1 MTDMTVVV
9 KEAVAAQ
16 TAELVK
22 QLGEKNDVVKRSIEE
37 IQALAK
43 AADDKAADA
52 RKELATY
59 GTRFGDTDA
68 KLKEIADKIATD
80 HAEMQKAV
88 QAIERMQEELSRPRG
103 GSDDDKA
110 VQELCKS
117 FGEFA
122 KIKHYGEVDKPGD
135 FDGKAVTE
143 EKAKAYQAALG
154 VFWNKAMR
162 LPNRFQHIEQGMTRD
177 EIAAIEPLVMTKTI
191 SSITH
196 GNRFWLSNE
205 MYGQVIACYDEVTD
219 LSRLF
224 SQVSISRGAIEVMKD
239 NDVEKRA
246 LFRCELD
253 CAPGRNNTPA
263 LPGSIVI
270 PTHELYDSETITH
283 TMIEDSEVDLE
294 GWLVPRVAEGFT
306 RGRNEKFMNGKGG
319 QEEPEGL
326 LRPGNHIELA
336 SASINGSAP
345 GQFTWQHLRIM
356 PFHLPKKFQAAGSYM
371 FSRDALMSMF
381 TMADAQ
387 NRPLID
393 GAVTVDANGVM
404 RLWGYPLVQVD
415 QMSNYLDEDSAPV
428 VNSKPIGF
436 GAWASAYLV
445 VDRKGFFVLRDPSY
459 NVCGVT
465 WHFGQRVG
473 GGVLCPN
480 ASVFLKIT

>member
-16 TAELVK
+16 TSELIK
-22 QLGEKNDVVKRSIEE
+22 QISEKNEVVAKSVSE
-37 IQALAK
+37 IMALAK
-43 AADDKAADA
+43 AADEKAADA
-52 RKELATY
+52 RKELSVY
-59 GTRFGDTDA
+59 GSRFGDTDN

-80 HAEMQKAV
+80 QETMQKAV
-88 QAIERMQEELSRPRG
+88 QAIERLKEEMDKPRG
-103 GSDDDKA
+103 GGEDEKA
-110 VQELCKS
+110 AIEMRKHFS
-117 FGEFA
+117 EFS
-122 KIKHYGEVDKPGD
+122 KVKHFGEVDKPGD
-135 FDGKAVTE
+135 FDAASVTDA
-143 EKAKAYQAALG
+143 KAKGYNAALS

-191 SSITH
+191 STITH

-219 LSRLF
+219 LSRMF
-224 SQVSISRGAIEVMKD
+224 AQVSISRGAIEVMKD

-253 CAPGRNNTPA
+253 CTPGRGNTPA
-263 LPGSIVI
+263 LPGSVVI
-270 PTHELYDSETITH
+270 PTFELYDSECITH
-283 TMIEDSEVDLE
+283 TMIEDSEIDLE

-306 RGRNEKFMNGKGG
+306 RGRNEKFMNGTGKD
-319 QEEPEGL
+319 EPEGL
-326 LRPGNHIELA
+326 LRAGNHVELE
-336 SASINGSAP
+336 SASINGSAA

-356 PFHLPKKFQAAGSYM
+356 PFHLPKKFQAGGSYM

-415 QMSNYLDEDSAPV
+415 QMSNYLDNSSQPI

-436 GAWASAYLV
+436 GAWDKAYLV